1 MHRGEIKNAIKYK
14 MPVGVDRICLDP
26 DFIIS
31 AGKKNN
37 NPICGP
43 SETFEHWMLDDIN
56 ALLLMY
62 DNGIVLFFK

>member
-1 MHRGEIKNAIKYK
+1 

-31 AGKKNN
+31 AGKKKQ

-43 SETFEHWMLDDIN
+43 SETFDHWMLDDIN
-56 ALLLMY
+56 ELILMY
-62 DNGIVLFFK
+62 DNDIVPFFK